1 MQSPSP
7 TETHETLS
15 RTPPY
20 GLPPDVSGIRMR
32 VHLRPFQRSA
42 SGPPALV
49 LVETP
54 PTAIHAVREAHETAR
69 RYPPFGLGVRWIF
82 HLLPFHRSTSAPGSP
97 KRVLEDA
104 PTAVQALAEEQD
116 TARNPLWGVGLGLR

>member
-54 PTAIHAVREAHETAR
+54 PTAIHELMLETHETDSRKPSARLGVRCTFQLRPFQRSASAPLGDRPTAIHAVREA
-69 RYPPFGLGVRWIF
+69 
-82 HLLPFHRSTSAPGSP
+82 
-97 KRVLEDA
+97 
-104 PTAVQALAEEQD
+104 
-116 TARNPLWGVGLGLR
+116 